1 MTPKEVLER
10 AVFAGCCEHG
20 IDDMLQHSEWD
31 DLSPESRGMYSDIA
45 DACLRA
51 LRAAGL
57 VVVPREPTPEMQR
70 AMLGFPAD
78 WILHGEQ
85 SLTAIQDYR
94 AMLAAAEGE

>member
-45 DACLRA
+45 DACLRD
-51 LRAAGL
+51 LRAAGY
-57 VVVPREPTPEMQR
+57 VIVPVSVGQAIKLAHKVIDYT
-70 AMLGFPAD
+70 
-78 WILHGEQ
+78 ILERMT
-85 SLTAIQDYR
+85 LQD
-94 AMLAAAEGE
+94 AAEKLAAAEGG